1 MVRDIVTVK
10 AVHTCD
16 CSTAIVRRH
25 SPTAAMNSSSTA
37 SQPASTNGQGTATIR
52 LSPAFKVQ
60 FRLPGEATP
69 HRNQRYYTTGYFALL
84 LPVP

>member
-1 MVRDIVTVK
+1 MGGIVTIK
-10 AVHTCD
+10 AVHACD

-37 SQPASTNGQGTATIR
+37 SQPAQTGKALRRFAS

-69 HRNQRYYTTGYFALL
+69 HRNQRYYSPGYFALL